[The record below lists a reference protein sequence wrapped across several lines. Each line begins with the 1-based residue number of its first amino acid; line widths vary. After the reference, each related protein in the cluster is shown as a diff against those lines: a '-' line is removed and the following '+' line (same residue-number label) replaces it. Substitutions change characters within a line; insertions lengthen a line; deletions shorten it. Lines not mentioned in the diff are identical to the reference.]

1 MKIKD
6 TVAKLDNTLSTD
18 KSKELSGI
26 ANILRLI
33 DLVEEEQ
40 NYLQML
46 QNNGLK
52 VTGAKKEI
60 GNERL

>member
-6 TVAKLDNTLSTD
+6 TVAKSDNTLSID
-18 KSKELSGI
+18 KSKELTGI

-46 QNNGLK
+46 QTNGLK

-60 GNERL
+60 GNE